1 MRAQTIFLAIA
12 GVVTSA
18 ALFGCGDLAVR
29 GAGPEPASPSP
40 SAPGGASRSINLSG
54 FPPEYRRA
62 FDDGCA
68 AAKRGDPASRP
79 RGDGSVAQGWSDGYA
94 YCRPR

>member
-1 MRAQTIFLAIA
+1 MCRAIA
-12 GVVTSA
+12 IAAASV

-29 GAGPEPASPSP
+29 GTASEPASPSP

-68 AAKRGDPASRP
+68 AAKRGDSASRP
-79 RGDGSVAQGWSDGYA
+79 RGDGTVAQGWSDGYA